1 MPKTA
6 ESKPEQK
13 LGVKIG
19 SKEEA
24 FWTRIKENFE
34 RRLTDLNDELIF
46 VKATIEMVN
55 KNVEM
60 EHKKFT
66 EAS

>member
-13 LGVKIG
+13 LDVKIG

-55 KNVEM
+55 KNVES